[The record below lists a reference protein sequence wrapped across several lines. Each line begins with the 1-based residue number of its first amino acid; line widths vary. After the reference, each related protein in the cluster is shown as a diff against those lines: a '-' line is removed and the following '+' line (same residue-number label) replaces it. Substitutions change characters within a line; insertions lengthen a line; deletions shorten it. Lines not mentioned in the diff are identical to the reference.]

1 MGRFKANGIIVRKMD
16 GLTIV
21 FYDKYSIYAYPDR
34 GFGCVFH
41 RWGSTKGDYMNN
53 WNPFRRKLMRYKHL
67 DINKCC
73 SLASYHQILIKS
85 TDRKLNLENKTVIL
99 RN

>member
-21 FYDKYSIYAYPDR
+21 FYDKYSIYAYPDK

-41 RWGSTKGDYMNN
+41 RWGAPRGSERN
-53 WNPFRRKLMRYKHL
+53 WSRFRDKLLRYKNL
-67 DINKCC
+67 NIMICC
-73 SLASYHQILIKS
+73 RIASQHDSVLVKS
-85 TDRKLNLENKTVIL
+85 GVRKLNLENKTVIL